1 MTETLTRRRFLTI
14 SAAAVALSGAAGAT
28 AAPTVSR
35 WHGRA
40 LGAAASMT
48 LVGIAKSPAQAVF
61 AAVENEIARL
71 ETIFSLHHPGSAL
84 NRLNERGGLSNPPAE
99 LLELIGLSGTVH
111 RASGG
116 AFDPTIQ
123 PLWLLLAASA
133 AEGRAP
139 RATEL
144 AEASRLSGWHHLR
157 SDTQAI
163 TFARRGMA
171 MTLNGIAQGF
181 IADRV
186 AALLRARG
194 LTDVLIDT
202 GEIAALGRRPDGT
215 PWRAG
220 IAAPDGRIV
229 REVRLGERALATSA
243 PLGTLLDRSGRIGH
257 ILDPRSGRPSNQWQL
272 VSVSAKSAALADG
285 LSTAF
290 CLMARAEIEEALK
303 RFPDAS
309 LEVLV

>member
-1 MTETLTRRRFLTI
+1 MNDTLTRRRFLTI
-14 SAAAVALSGAAGAT
+14 SAAAVALPST
-28 AAPTVSR
+28 ARAEAPAVSR

-48 LVGIAKSPAQAVF
+48 LVGVAESPAQAIF
-61 AAVENEIARL
+61 AAVEDEIARL
-71 ETIFSLHHPGSAL
+71 EAIFSLHRPGSAL
-84 NRLNERGGLSNPPAE
+84 NRLNESGSLSHPPAE
-99 LLELIGLSGTVH
+99 LLELIGLSGTIY

-116 AFDPTIQ
+116 AFDPTVQ
-123 PLWLLLAASA
+123 PLWLLLAKSA

-139 RATEL
+139 QADELTE
-144 AEASRLSGWHHLR
+144 ARRHCGWGNLH
-157 SDTQAI
+157 SDTRAI
-163 TFARRGMA
+163 TFARQGMA
-171 MTLNGIAQGF
+171 MTFNGIAQGF

-186 AALLRARG
+186 AALIRARG

-220 IAAPDGRIV
+220 IATPDGEVV

-243 PLGTLLDRSGRIGH
+243 PLGTLLDRSGRVGH
-257 ILDPRSGRPSNQWQL
+257 ILDPRSGRPSDQWQL

-290 CLMARAEIEEALK
+290 CLMTRDEIDGALE
-303 RFPDAS
+303 RFPSAS
-309 LEVLV
+309 LEVLI